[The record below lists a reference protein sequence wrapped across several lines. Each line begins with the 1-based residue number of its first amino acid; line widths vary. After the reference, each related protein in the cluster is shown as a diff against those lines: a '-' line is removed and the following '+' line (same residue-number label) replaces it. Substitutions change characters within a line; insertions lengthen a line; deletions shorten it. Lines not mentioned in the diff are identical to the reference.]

1 MAVTKPADQAA
12 GQTEDLRVT
21 RRSAVA
27 GYAPVA
33 ITAVVLALVPV
44 ALGGDGFFVSLAILG
59 LVYAGYAIAFNVIF
73 GGTNQLFLCMGAL
86 AGLAGY
92 TSGIVSNDFDLP
104 LVLTMPL
111 GILAA
116 SLLGGLFSLVAV
128 RRRLDVIFIGIVTLA
143 FSLAFTT
150 TVQATRDLTGGETGL
165 VIAAGGGTPLRSRLT
180 AYYLFLAL
188 VVAFLVIY
196 RLIQRSH
203 LGWAF
208 RALRD
213 DETAAELA
221 GIDVARYKVI
231 AGLIGSAMLGA
242 VGVLWAHHE
251 GFISPQTYAFA
262 HIDVRIIVMLAFG
275 GIGTLLGPIVGAAT
289 FAVVDEVLRPLGQMR
304 MAIYGVVL
312 VTLFLGFRSGVV
324 PAVVGAANRIRRR
337 PADRSAP
344 LP

>member
-1 MAVTKPADQAA
+1 MADTKRTDQADA
-12 GQTEDLRVT
+12 AATERTDQRTSPLVGYT
-21 RRSAVA
+21 PVAVA
-27 GYAPVA
+27 
-33 ITAVVLALVPV
+33 AVVLALVPV

-73 GGTNQLFLCMGAL
+73 GSTGQLFLCMGAL

-92 TSGIVSNDFDLP
+92 TSGIISNDYGLP
-104 LVLTMPL
+104 LLASMPI
-111 GILAA
+111 GIVAA
-116 SLLGGLFSLVAV
+116 SLLGGLFSFVAV
-128 RRRLDVIFIGIVTLA
+128 RRGLDVIFIGIVTLA

-165 VIAAGGGTPLRSRLT
+165 VIMAGGGTPLRSRLT

-208 RALRD
+208 RAIHD
-213 DETAAELA
+213 DETAAALA
-221 GIDVARYKVI
+221 GIDVARYKII

-242 VGVLWAHHE
+242 VGALWAHHE
-251 GFISPQTYAFA
+251 GFISPQTYAFG
-262 HIDVRIIVMLAFG
+262 HIDVRVIVMLAFG

-304 MAIYGVVL
+304 MAIYGLVL
-312 VTLFLGFRSGVV
+312 VVLFLGFRSGVV
-324 PAVVGAANRIRRR
+324 PAVTGAVGRLRRR
-337 PADRSAP
+337 PAGGDP
-344 LP
+344 GG